1 MAKGNFPACH
11 AITAKWEGGWSD
23 HAADPGGAT
32 KYGITIATL
41 SRWRGRQVTK
51 QEVRDLTR
59 EEAERIY
66 RKWYWDE
73 VRGDDLPFGVDL
85 VTYDSGV
92 NSGPARGAR
101 WTQAALGVAADGRIG
116 PVTIAAARKA
126 KASVTIQRATDVR
139 LRFLQGLSTW
149 AVFGKGWGRR
159 VGDIRARALAMA
171 GSSTDAIRHDAIRL
185 DGEADTDTGHAK
197 TTGTGGAAAGGTGV
211 AADQVAQVDWTVIA
225 GFGVVAVLLI
235 ALAIFLSLR
244 ARARREAAAAMAAV
258 AAQNTT
264 KG

>member
-23 HAADPGGAT
+23 HPADPGGAT

-41 SRWRGRQVTK
+41 SRWRGRQVTR

-73 VRGDDLPFGVDL
+73 VRGEDLPFGLDL
-85 VTYDSGV
+85 VTYDAGV
-92 NSGPARGAR
+92 NSGPARGVR

-116 PVTIAAARKA
+116 PVTLEAARKA
-126 KASVTIQRATDVR
+126 NPRVTVQHASDAR
-139 LRFLQGLSTW
+139 LHFLQGLSTW
-149 AVFGKGWGRR
+149 SVFGRGWGNR
-159 VGDIRARALAMA
+159 VGDIRARALLMA
-171 GSSTDAIRHDAIRL
+171 GSTPDAVRHDAIRL
-185 DGEADTDTGHAK
+185 EGEADADRGHAK

-211 AADQVAQVDWTVIA
+211 AADQIGQVDWTMLA
-225 GFGVVAVLLI
+225 GFGIVALILIGVAV
-235 ALAIFLSLR
+235 FLSLR
-244 ARARREAAAAMAAV
+244 GRARRQASAAMLAV
-258 AAQNTT
+258 I
-264 KG
+264 GR